1 MNLKFIELEKKIS
14 EDLET
19 ELNYLLPD
27 YITKVTHH
35 FVMPT
40 VSRRGL
46 KNVQRLKHA
55 KGLTLL
61 LLHREGKSPLFT
73 YVVCDNEDTFSRLV
87 GHNFVY
93 EKAIALLKN
102 KSWDKFEYINNAIND
117 KGEVVK
123 DVAVK
128 IANKVVNR
136 LNAPPKTK
144 EVKRIPSSTEVLNIL
159 AGSKD
164 LDVAAVFY
172 KHFNYQP
179 YGYYPN
185 HLKPSNTRFYGAVT
199 FVTVVT
205 KTCEVLK
212 GVAICQPGDNFSRE
226 RGRSFALQ
234 SIVKNTASSSL
245 KKVQKLQVPK
255 ELKNFMKEK
264 GFITDET
271 I

>member
-1 MNLKFIELEKKIS
+1 MKPSQLQFEKQLNLDLRLKFS
-14 EDLET
+14 E
-19 ELNYLLPD
+19 LLPD
-27 YITKVTHH
+27 EITKVTHH

-40 VSRRGL
+40 ISCRGL

-144 EVKRIPSSTEVLNIL
+144 EVKRIPSSSEVLNIVK
-159 AGSKD
+159 GSKD
-164 LDVAAVFY
+164 LDIATVFF

-179 YGYYPN
+179 YGYYPD
-185 HLKPSNTRFYGAVT
+185 HLKPSNIRFYGAVT
-199 FVTVVT
+199 FVTVV
-205 KTCEVLK
+205 LK
-212 GVAICQPGDNFSRE
+212 NGELLRGVAICQPTDNFSRE
-226 RGRSFALQ
+226 QGRLFALQ
-234 SIVKNTASSSL
+234 SIAKQSSKRLLTQVKNL
-245 KKVQKLQVPK
+245 NILEINQ
-255 ELKNFMKEK
+255 FMNDK
-264 GFITDET
+264 GFV
-271 I
+271 